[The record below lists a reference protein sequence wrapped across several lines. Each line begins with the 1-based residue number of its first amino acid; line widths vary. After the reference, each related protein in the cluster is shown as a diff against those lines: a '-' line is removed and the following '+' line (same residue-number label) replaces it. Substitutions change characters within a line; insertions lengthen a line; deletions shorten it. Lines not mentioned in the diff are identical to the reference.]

1 MSCDVDGRNLGKTN
15 DGVLIREKIEY
26 CMKRLSRKV
35 ILVLANIKK
44 IFLAR
49 FINCQVLKQKQAK
62 ARFSP
67 SKGTSLNIAF
77 CWCPS
82 TNLGTVP
89 GRVRAVATEVV
100 LGHRARA
107 RAPCPSTGTNMNRF
121 SSVPAVFTFLQTVKE
136 RTPNLSPIS
145 QYPVRFPGCL

>member
-35 ILVLANIKK
+35 ILVLANINI

-49 FINCQVLKQKQAK
+49 FINCQVLQQRQAK
-62 ARFSP
+62 PVLPEHGHKSEH
-67 SKGTSLNIAF
+67 SLWLEPQHKF
-77 CWCPS
+77 
-82 TNLGTVP
+82 
-89 GRVRAVATEVV
+89 
-100 LGHRARA
+100 GHRARSGTRTGYRGST
-107 RAPCPSTGTNMNRF
+107 RAPCPGTGANINRF

-145 QYPVRFPGCL
+145 Q